1 MDGILRIATT
11 KSCFRRLQP
20 TEADN
25 GAAFHHLEHVLT
37 TWREM
42 MVYLEILG
50 LLLFIALM
58 IISIIAMIIYI
69 YYMIIA
75 IFQDIM
81 GTRNE
86 LPLWPL

>member
-37 TWREM
+37 TWRDM

-58 IISIIAMIIYI
+58 ILTIIMMVF
-69 YYMIIA
+69 YMSTW
-75 IFQDIM
+75 IFKDIM
-81 GTRNE
+81 RKSNE